1 MRVVID
7 TNIFVS
13 SFFGGKPRKVIDLW
27 RKGRITLCLSKAI
40 LDEYVE
46 VLQRMGLEDE
56 KELAELLSL
65 FASGFNMVFTTKT
78 PKIKVV
84 EDDPGDD
91 KFIECAVALKAR
103 AVITG
108 DKALES
114 LGEYMG
120 IKILTPQK
128 FLEKGGWCQA

>member
-13 SFFGGKPRKVIDLW
+13 SFFGGKPRKVVDLW
-27 RKGRITLCLSKAI
+27 KGGRITLCLSKAI

-65 FASGFNMVFTTKT
+65 FASGFNMVFTAKT
-78 PKIKVV
+78 LKIKVV
-84 EDDPGDD
+84 KDDPGDD
-91 KFIECAVALKAR
+91 KFIECAVALKAD
-103 AVITG
+103 AVVTG

-128 FLEKGGWCQA
+128 FLEKF